1 MAARLPL
8 VTAWAATAGKS
19 VSDGRRDE
27 DFIYQKRVVRRTV
40 LAWSVVIITV
50 TIMAYLEH
58 IGKVNASDASII
70 IAIIGILAAVIKYQ
84 DEEQ

>member
-1 MAARLPL
+1 M
-8 VTAWAATAGKS
+8 
-19 VSDGRRDE
+19 SDGRRDE

-58 IGKVNASDASII
+58 IGRVNASDASII